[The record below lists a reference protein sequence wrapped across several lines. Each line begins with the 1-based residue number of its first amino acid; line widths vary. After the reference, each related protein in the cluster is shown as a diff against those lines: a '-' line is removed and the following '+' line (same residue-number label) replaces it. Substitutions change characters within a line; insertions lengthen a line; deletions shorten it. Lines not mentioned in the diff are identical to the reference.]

1 MSEEFSQGIEGA
13 TAGAQLGQLFGA
25 VGGPIGAAVG
35 LLAGGIFGRSA
46 KKKRKK
52 AERLAR
58 EAKRR
63 SLLGRAGEIIRTES
77 ARAMDERSKYAF
89 GGLDT
94 ASGSAGATDTGTMRE
109 AVYKGEAVLAGL
121 PGRKDDEFRSLA

>member
-1 MSEEFSQGIEGA
+1 MSEEFEMGTSGA
-13 TAGAQLGQLFGA
+13 MAGAQLGKLFGA
-25 VGGPIGAAVG
+25 VGGPAGAAVG
-35 LLAGGIFGRSA
+35 LLVGGLVGRSA

-52 AERLAR
+52 AEQLAR
-58 EAKRR
+58 AAKRR

-77 ARAMDERSKYAF
+77 ARAIDERSKYAL